1 MATILIHLKPILSL
15 SSLRLQ
21 LVNAGNKVHASFKGG
36 INSAVIIH
44 TEKTL

>member
-1 MATILIHLKPILSL
+1 MKNNYGYIATICI

-36 INSAVIIH
+36 INRAVMIN